1 MLKFLNAQ
9 QVERYH
15 RDGYLFP
22 LRAMA
27 RDEAAKYRAAL
38 EAHEARMGGPLSGL
52 GGPARFKNHLLLRWV
67 HELVVHP
74 TVLDAVEDVIGPD
87 ILCYTSTFFIKEPH
101 SPQITAWHQ
110 DATYFGLRPHEH
122 VTAWIALTDSAPQS
136 GCLEFARGGGDLGI
150 LRHKAN
156 AIEHSVN
163 GGRQKIVEGFEVI
176 DPAFAPLRPGEF
188 SLHHT
193 LCLHR
198 SAPNDGSERRI
209 GLGVSYVPTR
219 VRHIGS
225 KRMPAMLVRGDDR
238 YGHFDL
244 EPAPAGDFDDAAQAA
259 HAHAY
264 ARYRENYNEQ
274 LAWHEAGTMPAE

>member
-1 MLKFLNAQ
+1 MPKFLNTQ
-9 QVERYH
+9 QVERYR

-27 RDEAAKYRAAL
+27 SDEAANYRAAL
-38 EAHEARMGGPLSGL
+38 EAHEARMGGLLSGL

-122 VTAWIALTDSAPQS
+122 VTAWIALTDSSPQS
-136 GCLEFARGGGDLGI
+136 GCLEFARGGGDLG
-150 LRHKAN
+150 LLQHKAN

-163 GGRQKIVEGFEVI
+163 GGRQKIVEGFEVV
-176 DPAFAPLRPGEF
+176 DPVLAALRPGEF

-198 SAPNDGSERRI
+198 SAPNDGPDRRI
-209 GLGVSYVPTR
+209 GLGVSYIPTR
-219 VRHIGS
+219 VRHIGT
-225 KRMPAMLVRGDDR
+225 KRMPAMLVRGKDR
-238 YGHFDL
+238 YGHFDH
-244 EPAPAGDFDDAAQAA
+244 EPAPAADFDDAAQAA

-274 LAWHEAGTMPAE
+274 LSWHEAGTMPAE